1 VRKFLIILFALYSII
16 SINESNAVNTFDS
29 LKSFYDTKLG
39 FYANNPLSELA
50 FNQKI
55 DSVND
60 QLEKVS
66 RLKSHNLFNILDF
79 VAGTEKLG
87 KHKVCKRI
95 LKRALLLTR
104 PESVERSFV
113 FFRIGIM
120 NKYLSETIPALEN
133 FLKASLIL
141 EEEVDHFGLS
151 HVYINISLINYES
164 TNNEIALEYAELALN
179 HLLEFGVESRSD
191 SATLGLIYSV
201 KGILNRRLENY
212 EEAIQSI
219 DKSIKI
225 NQAFGDS
232 VRVAISKGNKA
243 VIFYETGDYSAAEPL
258 LRNDYLTSLENGV
271 KSSAFNAGI
280 TLCNIYLKNNEQQKL
295 DTLFSEISSMKENED
310 INFNNRQLL
319 EFYKLAADVFENEEN
334 DSLSK
339 DYLSKYILLD
349 KKIDSIKKVNDIGR
363 LQEKYLMEKEIT
375 KLELLQKTNELQA
388 SHLKLRTALLFIIGF
403 AFLVVLWYVYVLRHK
418 NRKID
423 RLNEM
428 LEAKVSE
435 RTTRLLE
442 INKELDNYL
451 YRASHDIRRPI
462 RTLLGLNNVVKF
474 TDDPD
479 ELKML
484 FSKVH
489 DTAMNMDEM
498 LFKLQMAYELNNNHS
513 LEAVEIK
520 EVIANCINDQKRLIE
535 YKDADVQV
543 EVAEKARKLRAN
555 AALIKIAIDNILENA
570 LIYHNEDVK
579 PEVEITTDIGKYFF
593 YIHIQDKGYGIDEN
607 YQEKIFESY
616 FKISNKTQGSGLG
629 LFLAQRAISYLAG
642 EITVESVI
650 NEGTKFTIKLPIN
663 PK

>member
-1 VRKFLIILFALYSII
+1 MRKSLIILFALITII
-16 SINESNAVNTFDS
+16 GIKESSADTSFDS
-29 LKSFYDTKLG
+29 LMSFYNAKLDY
-39 FYANNPLSELA
+39 YADSPISERSFDQKLDSINN
-50 FNQKI
+50 
-55 DSVND
+55 
-60 QLEKVS
+60 QLEGVS
-66 RLKSHNLFNILDF
+66 SIRWKDILSVLDF
-79 VAGTEKLG
+79 VAGAERLG
-87 KHKVCKRI
+87 KHKICRRL
-95 LKRALLLTR
+95 LKRVLLLTK
-104 PESVERSFV
+104 PESIERGFV
-113 FFRIGIM
+113 YFKIGM
-120 NKYLSETIPALEN
+120 MSKYLSETIPALEN
-133 FLKASLIL
+133 YLKASLIL
-141 EEEVDHFGLS
+141 EEEMDHFGLT

-164 TNNEIALEYAELALN
+164 TNNEIALEYAELARVNLM
-179 HLLEFGVESRSD
+179 EYGVSSRND

-201 KGILNRRLENY
+201 KGIVNRRLQKY
-212 EEAIQSI
+212 EDALNNVDKAIQ
-219 DKSIKI
+219 I

-243 VIFYETGDYSAAEPL
+243 VIFYETGDFAAAEPL
-258 LRNDYLTSLENGV
+258 LRNDYITSLKNGV

-280 TLCNIYLKNNEQQKL
+280 TLCNIYLENDEPQKL
-295 DTLFSEISSMKENED
+295 DTLFSKISSMKENEE

-319 EFYKLAADVFENEEN
+319 AYYKLAADVFENEEN

-339 DYLSKYILLD
+339 EYLTKYISID
-349 KKIDSIKKVNDIGR
+349 KKIDSIKKINDVGR

-462 RTLLGLNNVVKF
+462 RTLLGLNNVMKF
-474 TDDPD
+474 TDDPN

-484 FSKVH
+484 FTKVH

-513 LEAVEIK
+513 LETVEIE
-520 EVIANCINDQKRLIE
+520 EVINDSIRDQKRLID
-535 YKDADVQV
+535 YKQ
-543 EVAEKARKLRAN
+543 AEIHIKISDKAKELRAN
-555 AALIKIAIDNILENA
+555 AALIKIAIDNMLENA
-570 LIYHNEDVK
+570 LIYHNEDVR
-579 PEVEITTDIGKYFF
+579 PEIEITTDIGKYFF
-593 YIHIQDKGYGIDEN
+593 YIHIQDNGYGIDEN
-607 YQEKIFESY
+607 YHEKVFESY

-629 LFLAQRAISYLAG
+629 LFLAHRAITYLAG
-642 EITVESVI
+642 EIAIESVI

-663 PK
+663 PR

>member
-1 VRKFLIILFALYSII
+1 MEY
-16 SINESNAVNTFDS
+16 
-29 LKSFYDTKLG
+29 G
-39 FYANNPLSELA
+39 
-50 FNQKI
+50 
-55 DSVND
+55 
-60 QLEKVS
+60 VS
-66 RLKSHNLFNILDF
+66 
-79 VAGTEKLG
+79 
-87 KHKVCKRI
+87 
-95 LKRALLLTR
+95 
-104 PESVERSFV
+104 
-113 FFRIGIM
+113 
-120 NKYLSETIPALEN
+120 
-133 FLKASLIL
+133 
-141 EEEVDHFGLS
+141 
-151 HVYINISLINYES
+151 
-164 TNNEIALEYAELALN
+164 
-179 HLLEFGVESRSD
+179 SRTD

-201 KGILNRRLENY
+201 KGIVNRRLQKY
-212 EEAIQSI
+212 EDALNNVDKAIQ
-219 DKSIKI
+219 I

-243 VIFYETGDYSAAEPL
+243 VIFYETGDFAAAEPL
-258 LRNDYLTSLENGV
+258 LRNDYITSLKNGV

-280 TLCNIYLKNNEQQKL
+280 TLCNIYLENDEPQKL
-295 DTLFSEISSMKENED
+295 DTLFSKISSMKENEE

-319 EFYKLAADVFENEEN
+319 AYYKLAADVFENEEN

-339 DYLSKYILLD
+339 EYLTKYISID
-349 KKIDSIKKVNDIGR
+349 KKIDSIKKINDVGR

-462 RTLLGLNNVVKF
+462 RTLLGLNNVMKF
-474 TDDPD
+474 TDDPS

-484 FSKVH
+484 FTKVH

-513 LEAVEIK
+513 LETVQVE
-520 EVIANCINDQKRLIE
+520 EVINDSIRDQKRLID
-535 YKDADVQV
+535 YKQA
-543 EVAEKARKLRAN
+543 EIHIKISEKAKELRAN
-555 AALIKIAIDNILENA
+555 AALIKIAIDNMLENA
-570 LIYHNEDVK
+570 LIYHNEDVR
-579 PEVEITTDIGKYFF
+579 PEIEITTDIGKYFF
-593 YIHIQDKGYGIDEN
+593 YIHIQDNGYGIDEN
-607 YQEKIFESY
+607 YHEKVFESY

-629 LFLAQRAISYLAG
+629 LFLAHRAITYLAG
-642 EITVESVI
+642 EIAIESVI

-663 PK
+663 PR